1 MRNRS
6 GQALIE
12 YVLILALV
20 AVTLATALIL
30 FRNAAASV
38 LQPATDAVECAS
50 PGQGGT
56 NPGYGEGTAPG
67 QCKNEK

>member
-1 MRNRS
+1 MRNRL

-20 AVTLATALIL
+20 AVLLAIPLIL
-30 FRNAAASV
+30 FGGAAASV
-38 LQPATDAVECAS
+38 LQPATETVECLN

-56 NPGYGEGTAPG
+56 NPGNGGGTAPG